1 MAFEDSMRKG
11 YTLADPDDPDQGVL
25 SGLVP
30 ERMAGSVFD
39 NAVGM
44 SGEGG
49 GGIVGMSG
57 SYPSSEME
65 GIIAQAIENI
75 QGATGNLE
83 GKAAG
88 YRADADELRRTL
100 GVIPAS
106 ETM

>member
-11 YTLADPDDPDQGVL
+11 YQLADADDPDQGVL
-25 SGLVP
+25 G
-30 ERMAGSVFD
+30 RMAGEVFD

-44 SGEGG
+44 SGGGG

-57 SYPSSEME
+57 SYPTEE
-65 GIIAQAIENI
+65 VQGIIAQAIDSI
-75 QGATGNLE
+75 QNNTAILE
-83 GKAAG
+83 DKAAG
-88 YRADADELRRTL
+88 YREDADELRRSL